1 MKNKK
6 NYFDMKVYITKWAL
20 TEGVMEREG
29 IIDGKRVYV
38 EGLLIRFSIGDDL
51 FLTPEEAK
59 QKAEEMRVK
68 KIESLKKKIVKLEK
82 LKF

>member
-1 MKNKK
+1 
-6 NYFDMKVYITKWAL
+6 MKVYITKWAL